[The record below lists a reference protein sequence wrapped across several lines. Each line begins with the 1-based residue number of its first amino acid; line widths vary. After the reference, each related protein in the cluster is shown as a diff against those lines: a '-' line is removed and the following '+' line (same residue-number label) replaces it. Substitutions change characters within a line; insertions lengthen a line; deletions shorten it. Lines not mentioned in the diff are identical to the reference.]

1 MKKIYPQRSRVLL
14 SGGMDSAVCLAWTIK
29 HLGKY
34 DNVVDAV
41 CFDYGQR
48 HAVQELDSAKRI
60 AATARVPLTIYDI
73 RGGVGDWHPGDSS
86 LVGSGEGSLLGGDVV
101 VDGRNRAL
109 IVSAAL
115 LHDPTLPDAI
125 VFGACADDHEI
136 FADCRPEFF
145 RSVEEELRIPIHTP
159 LIDKTKRDVV
169 ELAASI
175 GATNLIVRS
184 WSCYA
189 GGEVPCGNCGACAAR
204 AQAFAAPCG
213 VCDECNAGT
222 RCRELP
228 Q

>member
-1 MKKIYPQRSRVLL
+1 MKKIYPRRFRVLL

-29 HLGKY
+29 HFGKY
-34 DNVVDAV
+34 DNVVDTV

-48 HAVQELDSAKRI
+48 HAAQELDSAKRI

-73 RGGVGDWHPGDSS
+73 RDGVGDWCPGGSS
-86 LVGSGEGSLLGGDVV
+86 LVGSEGSLLGGDVV
-101 VDGRNRAL
+101 VEGRNRAL

-115 LHDPTLPDAI
+115 LHDPKLPDAV
-125 VFGACADDHEI
+125 VFGACADDQEV
-136 FADCRPEFF
+136 FEDCRPEFF

-175 GATNLIVRS
+175 GATNLIAMS

-189 GGEVPCGNCGACAAR
+189 GGEVPCGDCGACMAR
-204 AQAFAAPCG
+204 ARAFAG
-213 VCDECNAGT
+213 AGS
-222 RCRELP
+222 RGLP